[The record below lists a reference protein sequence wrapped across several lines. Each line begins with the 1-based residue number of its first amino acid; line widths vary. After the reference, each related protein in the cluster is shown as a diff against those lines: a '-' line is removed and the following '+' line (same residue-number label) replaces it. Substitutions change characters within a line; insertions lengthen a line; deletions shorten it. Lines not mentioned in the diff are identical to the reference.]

1 MPRAKIV
8 RERVV
13 SDNVRDIGG
22 RTNDIG
28 LCVHRRDVSF
38 HSDCLW
44 EPEQLTYD
52 VCVWEGWGE
61 LAEQR

>member
-8 RERVV
+8 REKVV

-28 LCVHRRDVSF
+28 LCGHCRDFSF
-38 HSDCLW
+38 
-44 EPEQLTYD
+44 
-52 VCVWEGWGE
+52 
-61 LAEQR
+61 